1 MRAVKVY
8 KSLKRVDMYLYVD
21 AQKQLEDLPEALL
34 KAFGRAQE
42 VLDLELSRDR
52 ILARARAADVLDQI
66 EARGF
71 YLQMPP
77 EYADLLK

>member
-8 KSLKRVDMYLYVD
+8 KSLKRVDMYLYLD
-21 AQKQLEDLPEALL
+21 AQGQLEDLPEALRKL
-34 KAFGRAQE
+34 FGRAKE
-42 VLDLELSRDR
+42 VMDLELTPDR
-52 ILARARAADVLDQI
+52 SLARASAAAVLDQI